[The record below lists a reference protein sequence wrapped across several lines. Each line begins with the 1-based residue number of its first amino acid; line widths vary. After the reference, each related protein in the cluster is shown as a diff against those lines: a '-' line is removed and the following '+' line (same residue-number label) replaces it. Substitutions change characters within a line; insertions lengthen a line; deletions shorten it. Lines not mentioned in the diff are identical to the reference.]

1 MTSMPVAQRMTAEE
15 FLDGPELERGVE
27 LVDGRLVVDEPLPRH
42 QFICRDLL
50 LELSAWTADA
60 EGRGLV
66 TLPLDVRLDEH
77 NVYGP
82 DILWYAEGRG
92 PKRSG
97 SGRPSPIP
105 NLAVEVRSPSTWR
118 YDIGT
123 KKSVYEREGLPELWL
138 VDTDGDVVVVFR
150 RSTPRT
156 PTFDVALEVGANE
169 ALTSPLLPGF
179 SLPLGELFAR

>member
-1 MTSMPVAQRMTAEE
+1 MSAMPVAERMTAEE
-15 FLDGPELERGVE
+15 FLARDDLEHERGVE
-27 LVDGRLVVDEPLPRH
+27 LVDGALVVDNPLPRH
-42 QFICRDLL
+42 QFICLDLAMA
-50 LELSAWTADA
+50 LSRWTADA

-82 DILWYAEGRG
+82 DLLWYAEGRG

-105 NLAVEVRSPSTWR
+105 DLAVEVRSPSTWR

-123 KKSVYEREGLPELWL
+123 KKSVYEREGLPELSSGSWTPMATWCSCSAARRP
-138 VDTDGDVVVVFR
+138 VRR
-150 RSTPRT
+150 RSTSRLSSVRAT
-156 PTFDVALEVGANE
+156 
-169 ALTSPLLPGF
+169 
-179 SLPLGELFAR
+179 R